1 METQTSLETSPVAP
15 IVTERRGVRV
25 SSLGMALWV
34 VAVAGTLALWLF
46 ILFAFRGQPG
56 DDPYI
61 TYRYAANLAA
71 GKGFVYNE
79 GEQVQSTTT
88 PLFTLILAVV
98 GMAGYDIPSMAYAVN
113 ALSLLAFGVCCVGLV
128 SASRGG
134 SRWLGLAT
142 FALTLVC
149 PVTLFGFG
157 SEMPLLVALAWGSWW
172 AAVRH
177 NWLVAALLAGLATL
191 TRGDGVLVAVA
202 VGLYFLATNLK
213 LQPRQW
219 PWHAVGA
226 YVGIILPWY
235 FFAWLYF
242 GSPLPSTL
250 QTKVIQGS
258 NSGNVFLEGLGYF
271 WTRSF
276 GYEPLWW
283 LPALVLL
290 VVGIGALI
298 WRRSELLMPVA
309 WAALFI
315 AGYAFLHV
323 PRYPWYYSPLVPVAM
338 MGIVFGGSAIGDAL
352 GLLRSRSGIK
362 KQSKIVVP
370 SGPPKSKIAVA
381 GGLAASLLIGGF
393 YLASDA
399 AAQIPQQR
407 PWLEIYITVGRWI
420 DANTPQQA
428 SVGSEEVG
436 LLGYYSKR
444 RIIDF
449 AGLIQPD
456 VAAHRVKSENLWVLQ
471 KYNPDYIVAMPAWLA
486 GVASDPWVKER
497 YEPIKKFELYGT
509 ALIDA
514 RR

>member
-1 METQTSLETSPVAP
+1 METQTSLETSPAAAVVSGRQGWRA
-15 IVTERRGVRV
+15 
-25 SSLGMALWV
+25 SSLNMALWAA
-34 VAVAGTLALWLF
+34 AVAGTLAVWLF

-79 GEQVQSTTT
+79 GEHVQSTTT
-88 PLFTLILAVV
+88 PLFTLILAAV
-98 GMAGYDIPSMAYAVN
+98 GVAGYDIPALAYAVN

-149 PVTLFGFG
+149 PVTLFGLG
-157 SEMPLLVALAWGSWW
+157 SEMPLLVALSWGSWW
-172 AAVRH
+172 AAIRH

-191 TRGDGVLVAVA
+191 TRGDGVLIAVA
-202 VGLYFLATNLK
+202 VGLYFLVTNLRLHPK
-213 LQPRQW
+213 RW
-219 PWHAVGA
+219 PWYAVGA
-226 YVGIILPWY
+226 YIGVILPWY
-235 FFAWLYF
+235 LFAWFYF

-283 LPALVLL
+283 VPALALL
-290 VVGIGALI
+290 ALGLGALV
-298 WRRSELLMPVA
+298 WYRSELLMPLA
-309 WAALFI
+309 WAVLFI

-338 MGIVFGGSAIGDAL
+338 MCVVFGGSTAAQVL
-352 GLLRSRSGIK
+352 SVLLPSTRK
-362 KQSKIVVP
+362 SKIQN
-370 SGPPKSKIAVA
+370 PKSKMRIA
-381 GGLAASLLIGGF
+381 GGLAASLIIGGF
-393 YLASDA
+393 YLVSDA
-399 AAQIPQQR
+399 AAPIPQQR
-407 PWLEIYITVGRWI
+407 PWLEIYVTVSRWL
-420 DANTPQQA
+420 DANTPA
-428 SVGSEEVG
+428 EATVGSEEVG

-456 VAAHRVKSENLWVLQ
+456 VAEHRVKAENLWVLQ

-486 GVASDPWVKER
+486 AVGADPWVQAR
-497 YEPIKKFELYGT
+497 YESVQKFELYGNP
-509 ALIDA
+509 DA
-514 RR
+514 ATVLKRK